1 MTILLIVV
9 DVCLTVSHLQSDGL
23 ISLCPYPL
31 MSIYFVIVFLLKSA
45 AAYKLCVDV
54 ASS

>member
-1 MTILLIVV
+1 MIVV
-9 DVCLTVSHLQSDGL
+9 DVCLSVLCLQSDGL
-23 ISLCPYPL
+23 ISLCLYPL
-31 MSIYFVIVFLLKSA
+31 MSVYFVIVFLLKSA